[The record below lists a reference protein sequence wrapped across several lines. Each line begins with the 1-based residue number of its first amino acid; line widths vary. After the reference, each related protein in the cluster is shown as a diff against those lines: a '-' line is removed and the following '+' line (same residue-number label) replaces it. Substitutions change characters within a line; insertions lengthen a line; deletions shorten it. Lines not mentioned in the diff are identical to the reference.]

1 MAEYFSEPKFSGGT
15 KKVELYLSNYATK
28 SDLKN
33 ATGIDT
39 LKFAKKIDFAS
50 LKSNVA
56 N

>member
-1 MAEYFSEPKFSGGT
+1 MAEYFSEPKFSGGR
-15 KKVELYLSNYATK
+15 KKAELYLSNYATK

-39 LKFAKKIDFAS
+39 SKFTKKVDFAS

>member
-1 MAEYFSEPKFSGGT
+1 MAEYFSEPKFSGWR

-33 ATGIDT
+33 ATAIDT
-39 LKFAKKIDFAS
+39 SKFAKKVDIAS